1 MDDQQDE
8 RLLFAPGP
16 LYRALRARGAGEN
29 HVRSAG
35 NGRTEGEVW
44 VERSS
49 GEEQESPDGAMVDDL
64 ERGGHIGRFKWW
76 SDGDRVE
83 WSDELYR
90 IYGLPRDTEL
100 TLDVILEIVPET
112 DPDWIRAT
120 AMKTGTRESPL
131 VFWQR
136 VARRDGEE
144 RVVEVRAW
152 AEDHGVVMGTAQDV
166 TQRVQARDERDRLH
180 RQRELV
186 LSATADGICGLDRDG
201 RITFFNRAAAAIL
214 GRSDEVLLG
223 ASLHDLVHRVRGH
236 EAHPS
241 SDCPFVIGA
250 GDGIA
255 RRDRHDYFRR
265 PDDGAFEAEYTMLPV
280 SDPELDGSVVSFRDI
295 TDRVNTERRL
305 RRTLT
310 EVQALSAQRARL
322 LSEVTLAQEEERARI
337 AGDIHDDTVQVMNAV
352 ALRLE
357 RAETRTGVDP
367 AVAGQ
372 LGELRSL
379 VREATHRLRRLL
391 FDLYPPDLANG
402 LPDAI
407 LRYGAALG
415 AEAGFEMAIDATG
428 TEGLTDDDRTLLYR
442 LAQEALANVAKHA
455 GATHVTVTLETGP
468 RGTQLRV
475 QDDGVGFEP
484 QAMQASEP
492 GHLGLTMLRQRTES
506 AGGQLRLRSGPGR
519 GTQVEAWLPSAA
531 TEGSGG
537 G

>member
-1 MDDQQDE
+1 
-8 RLLFAPGP
+8 
-16 LYRALRARGAGEN
+16 
-29 HVRSAG
+29 VRSAG
-35 NGRTEGEVW
+35 NEPSDGEV
-44 VERSS
+44 
-49 GEEQESPDGAMVDDL
+49 VDDL

-76 SDGDRVE
+76 PDGDRIE

-90 IYGLPRDTEL
+90 IYGLPPDTEL

-120 AMKTGTRESPL
+120 ALKSGTRESPL

-152 AEDHGVVMGTAQDV
+152 GEDQGVVAGTAQDV

-201 RITFFNRAAAAIL
+201 RITFFNRAAAGIL

-223 ASLHDLVHRVRGH
+223 ASLHDLVHRARGRETH
-236 EAHPS
+236 AS
-241 SDCPFVIGA
+241 SDCPFIIGA
-250 GDGIA
+250 GEGSA
-255 RRDRHDYFRR
+255 RRDRHDHFHR
-265 PDDGAFEAEYTMLPV
+265 PDDGAFEAEYTMLPI
-280 SDPELDGSVVSFRDI
+280 SDPDMDGSVVSFRDI
-295 TDRVNTERRL
+295 TDRIRTERRL

-310 EVQALSAQRARL
+310 EV
-322 LSEVTLAQEEERARI
+322 QEEERARI

-357 RAETRTGVDP
+357 RAESRPESGP
-367 AVAGQ
+367 EVAAH
-372 LGELRSL
+372 LAELRAL

-391 FDLYPPDLANG
+391 FDLYPPDLIDG

-407 LRYGAALG
+407 VRYGAALG

-428 TEGLTDDDRTLLYR
+428 TEQLADDDRTLLYR

-455 GATHVTVTLETGP
+455 DAAHVTVTLEASS

-475 QDDGVGFEP
+475 TDDGVGFEP
-484 QAMQASEP
+484 HAMQTSEP
-492 GHLGLTMLRQRTES
+492 GHLGLTVLRQRTES
-506 AGGQLRLRSGPGR
+506 AGGRLRLRSEPGR
-519 GTQVEAWLPSAA
+519 GTQVEAWLPA
-531 TEGSGG
+531 TTPEGSERG
-537 G
+537 